1 MDELLDGL
9 VLQSGQDDVEASDTV
24 IGGIFVDE
32 LEVPCVI
39 YTVEENGKQYIVSFL
54 LVQRKND
61 ILQIEN
67 HYPLVLGDGI
77 VIAEHTAMMRSIVLT
92 EQ

>member
-1 MDELLDGL
+1 M
-9 VLQSGQDDVEASDTV
+9 
-24 IGGIFVDE
+24 
-32 LEVPCVI
+32 PCVI

-67 HYPLVLGDGI
+67 HYPLVLGDGF

>member
-1 MDELLDGL
+1 M
-9 VLQSGQDDVEASDTV
+9 
-24 IGGIFVDE
+24 
-32 LEVPCVI
+32 PCVI